1 MKKLFILAVAATL
14 CFAVALPAMAKVSVG
29 GMVAIGYFYDDR
41 DGENAQGGILQGTT
55 GTGHNGTEQVEFSLI
70 RPLNQIT
77 VRYASDDNNVRGFI
91 QIRGGEEDGGSDT
104 PGGEPFVWNYA
115 WIDWQITPNF
125 YLRFGRQTQA
135 AAVQGPGN
143 VTGSAWTNGVD
154 SLGFRNYHGP
164 SAIDGIRAYIKFN
177 DMIRMEIAAYNP
189 DDDNTPTVFPT
200 LDNPPGI
207 ATNLASET
215 VIPRFDVAIP
225 IDIAGWHFEPY
236 GSWLSKETDQVESG
250 DDDDLD
256 IWCVGLSM
264 RGGFG
269 PFVMAGNISMG
280 ENPRNGTL
288 SVGTPAKFV
297 NQGVAR
303 AVAYDADNDGDLDK
317 ISDAETWGFYF
328 EAGIKFGPARFMALY
343 GQHEYENE
351 VGPGGA
357 DNLEQDL
364 QMYGVYMP
372 ISLAKGFSMIPEI
385 MIYDWDDS
393 ALGGNVDA
401 NGNILSTD
409 MGKITIVGVRVQL
422 AF

>member
-1 MKKLFILAVAATL
+1 MKKLFIFAIAATL
-14 CFAVALPAMAKVSVG
+14 CFAVAMPAMAKVSVG
-29 GMVAIGYFYDDR
+29 GMVTIGYFYDDR
-41 DGENAQGGILQGTT
+41 DSENAQGGILQGTT
-55 GTGHNGTEQVEFSLI
+55 GTGANGTEQVEFSLI

-135 AAVQGPGN
+135 AAIQGPGN
-143 VTGSAWTNGVD
+143 ITGVGWSNGAD
-154 SLGFRNYHGP
+154 SLGFRNYHGA
-164 SAIDGIRAYIKFN
+164 SSIDGVRAYIKFN

-189 DDDNTPTVFPT
+189 DDDNVPNVFGA
-200 LDNPPGI
+200 LG
-207 ATNLASET
+207 SENT
-215 VIPRFDVAIP
+215 IPRFDIAIP

-236 GSWLSKETDQVESG
+236 GSWLSKETDQVEAG
-250 DDDDLD
+250 DDDDID
-256 IWCVGLSM
+256 IWGVGFSV

-269 PFVMAGNISMG
+269 PFVAAGNICMG
-280 ENPRNGTL
+280 ENPADGTL
-288 SVGTPAKFV
+288 STGTPVKYV
-297 NQGVAR
+297 NGNVRR
-303 AVAYDADNDGDLDK
+303 ATAYDVDGDGDGDR
-317 ISDAETWGFYF
+317 ITDAETWAFYL

-343 GQHEYENE
+343 GQHEYKND
-351 VGPGGA
+351 VGPGVA
-357 DNLEQDL
+357 DDLEQTL

-372 ISLAKGFSMIPEI
+372 ISIAKGFSMIPEV
-385 MIYDWDDS
+385 MIYDWDDG
-393 ALGGNVDA
+393 AKGGNVDA
-401 NGNILSTD
+401 NGNPLTTD